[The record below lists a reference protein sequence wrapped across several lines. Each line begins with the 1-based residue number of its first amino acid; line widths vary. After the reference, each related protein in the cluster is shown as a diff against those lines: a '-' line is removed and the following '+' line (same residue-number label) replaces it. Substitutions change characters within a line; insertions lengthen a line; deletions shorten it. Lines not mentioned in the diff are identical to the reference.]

1 MRRNNGLVVGYGLYS
16 HTNTVLVKVLW
27 VSVERGLGDEL
38 VTTGSFSIL
47 SFSNSNKVIVRI
59 NRECP
64 LVVSLVLQPVEEL
77 NDDGTSERP
86 LEAVVVLT
94 FHDASIDRQVAALT
108 TTVTIGI
115 HFEA

>member
-1 MRRNNGLVVGYGLYS
+1 MR
-16 HTNTVLVKVLW
+16 
-27 VSVERGLGDEL
+27 DEL
-38 VTTGSFSIL
+38 WITGIVSIP

-59 NRECP
+59 NCECL
-64 LVVSLVLQPVEEL
+64 LVVFLVLQPVEEL

-86 LEAVVVLT
+86 LEAVIVLT

-108 TTVTIGI
+108 TTITISV